1 MNAGG
6 AAHLSGCGA
15 DVGEDPRP
23 GHGHVDVGVNG
34 RGEVGGGG
42 GDPREEG
49 RVGAGD
55 PGLVQPF
62 AQGEGF
68 GELGDTQPVGA
79 AFQGGER
86 DGEQAVP
93 VGVGL
98 DGRELERAGGGGP
111 QDAQV
116 VPDGGQVDNRL
127 RRVSPSFTVFVRG
140 SHSPSISREPERA
153 ARLRPSPPASQPV
166 PSRLTG

>member
-1 MNAGG
+1 MAPRADDVDEAFVGRHAQGRGQGGQVSQGRARARHAGVNLDVDARG
-6 AAHLSGCGA
+6 AAHLPGGGA

-23 GHGHVDVGVNG
+23 GHGHVDVGVDG

-49 RVGAGD
+49 RVGTGD
-55 PGLVQPF
+55 PGLVQAF
-62 AQGEGF
+62 AQGEGL
-68 GELGDTQPVGA
+68 GELGNTQPVGA

-86 DGEQAVP
+86 NGEQAVP

-116 VPDGGQVDNRL
+116 VPDGGQVDDRL
-127 RRVSPSFTVFVRG
+127 
-140 SHSPSISREPERA
+140 
-153 ARLRPSPPASQPV
+153 
-166 PSRLTG
+166 